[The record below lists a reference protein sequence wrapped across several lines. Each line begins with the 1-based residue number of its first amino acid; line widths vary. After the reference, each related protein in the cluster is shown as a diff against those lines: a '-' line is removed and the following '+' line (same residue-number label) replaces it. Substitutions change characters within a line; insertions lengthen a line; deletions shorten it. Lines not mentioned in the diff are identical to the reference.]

1 MERARDRKFADS
13 PLEHAV
19 ASLMSDLHKH
29 ADTHPTLEDI
39 QDGTTVIVRRCAGG
53 SRGSAEVPG
62 TPIYIRF
69 DEAADTPDFPRARP
83 RDAQN
88 FSFDRRLRD
97 TVRIP
102 A

>member
-39 QDGTTVIVRRCAGG
+39 QDGTRVLLNRDRAQVRRWIEGF
-53 SRGSAEVPG
+53 R
-62 TPIYIRF
+62 
-69 DEAADTPDFPRARP
+69 
-83 RDAQN
+83 
-88 FSFDRRLRD
+88 
-97 TVRIP
+97 
-102 A
+102 